1 MPRYTSLP
9 TTLLR
14 IVETK
19 FQAMRFWLI
28 SLLSNFSHQKPFH
41 KLCKGYFYK
50 LCTICSITSCRE
62 SCPNYWP
69 RQMKCSYNLQCNS
82 ESLKVYHDIFG
93 LTRSFSLHSCLPMTF
108 LYYRSWIL
116 SLKVMSSITY
126 VSAKC
131 KSHCHFESSSPG
143 DSSYVWTMHSTNSK
157 VELSDGNNWALDHV
171 DNVQFFLF
179 IYRFL
184 WFFILQER
192 IQPRTLKLQDTFA
205 IY

>member
-14 IVETK
+14 IVEMK

-50 LCTICSITSCRE
+50 LCTICSIASCRE

-69 RQMKCSYNLQCNS
+69 LQMKCSYNLQCNS
-82 ESLKVYHDIFG
+82 ESLKVYHDISE
-93 LTRSFSLHSCLPMTF
+93 LTGSFSLHSCLLMTF

-116 SLKVMSSITY
+116 SHKVMSSITY

-143 DSSYVWTMHSTNSK
+143 DSSSVSTMHSTNSK
-157 VELSDGNNWALDHV
+157 VGLSDGNNWVLDPRG
-171 DNVQFFLF
+171 QCSLLSFYLPFFVIF
-179 IYRFL
+179 HSAGKNS
-184 WFFILQER
+184 
-192 IQPRTLKLQDTFA
+192 T
-205 IY
+205 